1 MMKRLLWRAVLLC
14 LPGLLCV
21 NAFAAQIGSRDIDVK
36 AKYTVVSTTPASY
49 SVDLQWTDM
58 TFTYTREDTHIWN
71 PLTHT
76 YKTGSRSGWDKT
88 RGSITVT
95 NHSNVDVKVT
105 VAYLPEPDTGIKGIL
120 KNASAKLKAGTVGDY
135 KGADR
140 MTATLT
146 VSGTPEKTVTE
157 AGTKVGKLR
166 ITIQ

>member
-1 MMKRLLWRAVLLC
+1 MKRLLWRMLLLC
-14 LPGLLCV
+14 LPGILGIT
-21 NAFAAQIGSRDIDVK
+21 AFASQIGSREIDVK
-36 AKYTVVSTTPASY
+36 AKYSVVSTTPASY

-58 TFTYTREDTHIWN
+58 TFTYTREDTRIWN

-95 NHSNVDVKVT
+95 NHSNVDVQVT
-105 VAYLPEPDTGIKGIL
+105 VAYLPEPDTGIKGVL
-120 KNASAKLKAGTVGDY
+120 KNASAKLKAGVVGDY

-140 MTATLT
+140 MTATLP
-146 VSGTPEKTVTE
+146 VSGTPEKSVTDAE
-157 AGTKVGKLR
+157 TNIGKLR

>member
-1 MMKRLLWRAVLLC
+1 MKRLLWRMVLLF
-14 LPGLLCV
+14 LPGLLGI
-21 NAFAAQIGSRDIDVK
+21 NAFASQIGSREIDVK

-58 TFTYTREDTHIWN
+58 TFTYTREDTRIWN

-105 VAYLPEPDTGIKGIL
+105 VAYLPEPDTGVKGIL
-120 KNASAKLKAGTVGDY
+120 KNASAKLKAGIVGDY
-135 KGADR
+135 KGADS

-146 VSGTPEKTVTE
+146 VSGTPEETVTA